1 MFSQPIHLTGNITS
15 NITFSLCMVILPF
28 ATFNTIMIKLCH
40 ELAEHLALFYK
51 QKWMSL
57 QIPHLDKTYLQYA
70 EQIVYK

>member
-1 MFSQPIHLTGNITS
+1 
-15 NITFSLCMVILPF
+15 MVILPF